1 MRLQDKVAVVSGAA
15 SGLGKAVAMAYAHE
29 GAKVF
34 LADINEEGLQGTLGA
49 IGRDGGRAK
58 ALKVDTSDPDQVA
71 QMIAAALEAFGRIDI
86 QANIA
91 GVLVRKS
98 LLEHSV
104 DDWKRV
110 IDINLSGVFYCIKA
124 VAPTMIEQ
132 KYGKIINMGSIAGMV
147 GYAYPSYSASKA
159 GVVNLTRELSMEL
172 APHNININ
180 AICPGVIKTP
190 MIRPELEKEY
200 VSKTPQGRL
209 GEPGDVA
216 AAAVYLATEEASFIN
231 GTTLVIDGGA
241 ISSFRYF

>member
-15 SGLGKAVAMAYAHE
+15 SGLGKAVAIAYAQE

-34 LADINEEGLQGTLGA
+34 LADINEQGLQETLRA
-49 IGRDGGRAK
+49 IGQDGARAK
-58 ALKVDTSDPDQVA
+58 ALKVDTSNPDRVA
-71 QMIAAALEAFGRIDI
+71 QMIAAALDAFGRIDI

-124 VAPTMIEQ
+124 VAPVMIEQ

-190 MIRPELEKEY
+190 MIKPELEKEY

-216 AAAVYLATEEASFIN
+216 AAAVYLATEEASFVN

-241 ISSFRYF
+241 ISTFRYF

>member
-1 MRLQDKVAVVSGAA
+1 
-15 SGLGKAVAMAYAHE
+15 AYAQE

-34 LADINEEGLQGTLGA
+34 LADINEEGLQETLGA

-58 ALKVDTSDPDQVA
+58 AMKVDTSDPEQVA
-71 QMIAAALEAFGRIDI
+71 QMIAAALDAFGRIDI

-124 VAPTMIEQ
+124 VAPVMIEQ

-216 AAAVYLATEEASFIN
+216 AAAVYLATEEASFVN

>member
-1 MRLQDKVAVVSGAA
+1 MRLQNKVAVVSGAA

-34 LADINEEGLQGTLGA
+34 LADINEEGLLETLSA
-49 IGRDGGRAK
+49 IGQDGGTAK

-71 QMIAAALEAFGRIDI
+71 QMIAAASEAFGRIDI

-98 LLEHSV
+98 LLGHSV

-124 VAPTMIEQ
+124 VAPVMIQQ

-216 AAAVYLATEEASFIN
+216 AAAVYLASEEASFIN

>member
-1 MRLQDKVAVVSGAA
+1 
-15 SGLGKAVAMAYAHE
+15 
-29 GAKVF
+29 
-34 LADINEEGLQGTLGA
+34 
-49 IGRDGGRAK
+49 
-58 ALKVDTSDPDQVA
+58 
-71 QMIAAALEAFGRIDI
+71 MIAAASEAFGRIDI

-98 LLEHSV
+98 LLGHSV

-124 VAPTMIEQ
+124 VAPVMIEQ

-216 AAAVYLATEEASFIN
+216 AAAVYLASEEASFIN